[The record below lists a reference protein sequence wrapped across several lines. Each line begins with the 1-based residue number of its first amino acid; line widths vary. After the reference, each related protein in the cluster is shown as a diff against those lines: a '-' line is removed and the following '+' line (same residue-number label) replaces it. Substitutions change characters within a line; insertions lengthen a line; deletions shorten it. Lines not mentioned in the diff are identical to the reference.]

1 MTNEEQAFQLLG
13 ELQLLGG
20 FELSFPQT
28 EDCVFHISSFLA
40 QANNETTDK
49 LMKAFNLTV
58 GDLPAFPKKD
68 TNLIDLIICI
78 GLAKAKK
85 EAYGQGRE
93 DFAVELL
100 KAGAIGEGLKD
111 IINQLK

>member
-1 MTNEEQAFQLLG
+1 MITKQNTIICDECGLF
-13 ELQLLGG
+13 
-20 FELSFPQT
+20 
-28 EDCVFHISSFLA
+28 CSSAAKANVEKLLA